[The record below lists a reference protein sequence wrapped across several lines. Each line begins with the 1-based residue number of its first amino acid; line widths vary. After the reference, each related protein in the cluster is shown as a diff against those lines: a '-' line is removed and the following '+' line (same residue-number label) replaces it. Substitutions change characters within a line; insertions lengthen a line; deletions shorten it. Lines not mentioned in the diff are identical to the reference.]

1 VSGVKT
7 RTEVCTKYDNLK
19 RGGDIKKFYTALPK
33 PPSRT
38 MSMIFEGRISF
49 VDSGVYIV

>member
-7 RTEVCTKYDNLK
+7 CIEVYAKYDNLK
-19 RGGDIKKFYTALPK
+19 RGGDIMKCYTALQK

-49 VDSGVYIV
+49 VDSVVYIV